1 MNAKVVLYTLA
12 KLLRVLGLLMIL
24 PLIVSLIYKEG
35 TYLSFIIP
43 IVLMQIISFVLEK
56 TMKSNESI
64 YAKEG
69 LAIVGLAWILLSLF
83 GSLPFI
89 ISKEIPGFV
98 DAIFETVSG
107 FTTTGASILENVE
120 ALSYG
125 MLFWRSFTHWIGGM
139 GILVFILAFSQQ
151 QNSRNMFIMRAES
164 PGPKVGKLVSRV
176 KYTARILYIIYIALT
191 MLQIVLLAFKMPLFD
206 SIVNSFAT
214 AGTGGFSIKN
224 TSIAAYQSVYVE
236 TVITI
241 FMVVFGI
248 NFTIF
253 YLILIGNVKAALKS
267 EELRWYLGIIIASI
281 VIILLNTYSIYNNF
295 FETLRH
301 SSFQVASIITT
312 TGFSS
317 FDFNN
322 WPSVSK
328 FILVCLMFIGA
339 CAGSTGGGM
348 KISRV
353 VIYFKIAYREVR
365 QSMFPRQVRPI
376 TFENKPIDEVT
387 RNGVTSYLSAY
398 ILLFVFATL
407 IVSIDGKDLIT
418 NFTAVAAT
426 MNNIGPGLE
435 IVGPLGNFSS
445 FSDLSKIVF
454 SIVMLAGRLELF
466 PILVLFSPRLWI
478 KK

>member
-191 MLQIVLLAFKMPLFD
+191 ILQIVLLAFKMPLFD

-317 FDFNN
+317 FDFND